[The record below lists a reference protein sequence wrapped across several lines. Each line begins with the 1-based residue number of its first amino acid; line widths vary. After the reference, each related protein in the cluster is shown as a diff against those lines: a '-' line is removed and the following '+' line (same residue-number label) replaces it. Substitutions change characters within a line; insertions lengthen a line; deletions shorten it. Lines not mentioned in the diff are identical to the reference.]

1 MGKPAVRRAGT
12 AGIEPALVVLE
23 TAVLPLNYV
32 PKKEAG
38 QRKTARQA
46 SLGAAPVD
54 RLRALPR
61 NLPAAVGIREA

>member
-1 MGKPAVRRAGT
+1 
-12 AGIEPALVVLE
+12 
-23 TAVLPLNYV
+23 LNYV